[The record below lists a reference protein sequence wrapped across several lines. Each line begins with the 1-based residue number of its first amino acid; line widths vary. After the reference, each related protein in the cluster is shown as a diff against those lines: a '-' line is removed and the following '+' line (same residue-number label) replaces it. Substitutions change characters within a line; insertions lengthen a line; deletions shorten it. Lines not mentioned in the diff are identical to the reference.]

1 MIRVLNA
8 FCWRCLLF
16 NRWLQVVLRYW
27 RVPRLGRWRVL
38 VLVVHSLL
46 LLLGAAGFAPV
57 AACCRRIFCL
67 RRIAARDC
75 GRAAAKSRRTCR
87 ALAYTSASHGSSA
100 YPLAG
105 CRGLQARSA
114 LYSVCFAAFDFLEL
128 PAPGSATK
136 SEPRSARTSAR

>member
-1 MIRVLNA
+1 MPSAGVV
-8 FCWRCLLF
+8 CCLI
-16 NRWLQVVLRYW
+16 VGC
-27 RVPRLGRWRVL
+27 RLCCAAGKCFVL
-38 VLVVHSLL
+38 VDGECFALVAYSLL
-46 LLLGAAGFAPV
+46 LLLGAAGLVPV

-75 GRAAAKSRRTCR
+75 GRASAKSRRTCR
-87 ALAYTSASHGSSA
+87 ALAYTSASHDSSA

-105 CRGLQARSA
+105 RRSLQARSA
-114 LYSVCFAAFDFLEL
+114 LYSVCLAAFDFLEL